1 MAFGENRKLH
11 EKFKFECFSLRFGF
25 SAFQKMSE
33 LSVEA
38 ARIDYFEG
46 GALIPIKDPG
56 RLTFSDV
63 TLERGSSTDFDFH
76 NWMRDVADASIGEGG
91 AGLIMPQFKTD
102 DLALIQRDRD
112 NAILREWD
120 LVGAW
125 PTKYVAGDWD
135 NTADEVVI
143 EQLTLTYDFFFSP
156 DA

>member
-1 MAFGENRKLH
+1 MAFGERRKLH
-11 EKFKFECFSLRFGF
+11 EKHKFICLSLRFGF

-38 ARIDYFEG
+38 AKIEYHEG

-76 NWMRDVADASIGEGG
+76 NWMRDVADASLAEGG
-91 AGLIMPQFKTD
+91 TGLIMPQFKAD
-102 DLALIQRDRD
+102 DIAVIQRDRD
-112 NAILREWD
+112 NSILREWD

-135 NTADEVVI
+135 NTVDEVVI
-143 EQLTLTYDFFFSP
+143 ETLTLTYDFFHTP
-156 DA
+156 NA